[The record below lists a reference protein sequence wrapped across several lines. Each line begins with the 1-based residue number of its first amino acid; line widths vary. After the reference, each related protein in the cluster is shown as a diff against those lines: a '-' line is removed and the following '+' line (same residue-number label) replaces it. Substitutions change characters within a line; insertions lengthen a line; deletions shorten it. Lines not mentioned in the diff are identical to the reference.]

1 VQLNQGLSMAASRG
15 RAAGPASKHARPS
28 DRVNPKTVDPV
39 SNVVN
44 SSNTVLNAS
53 NKLLD

>member
-1 VQLNQGLSMAASRG
+1 MAASRG